1 MHFPHSLLC
10 LFAVFSLPTP
20 TSSSTN
26 GLLYECDAEKLAAE
40 DMCYFVSTGSDT
52 MGPHNIDRSVA
63 ADGFRQVS
71 DVNGSPLSIS
81 PKPWTQGD
89 QLTASSELLGDDMI
103 AYANVFELV
112 APLRN
117 AMMYDPKTL
126 STDAAAWGVLTKSLV
141 DCKIKEKD
149 TTMEKGGQTKT
160 VYSVAGVYALL
171 KKAGGVDTHHSI
183 LQFLEESAIELV
195 CLAVPELEMDHCE
208 EVRQANAVT
217 TEPSTC
223 WHQAYEGMYGSLPQT
238 KGTDNARIYTLVQD
252 P

>member
-10 LFAVFSLPTP
+10 LFAIFSLPTL

-26 GLLYECDAEKLAAE
+26 ELLYECDVVKLAAE

-81 PKPWTQGD
+81 PKPWTQED
-89 QLTASSELLGDDMI
+89 KLTASSEFLGDDMI
-103 AYANVFELV
+103 AYVNVFELV

-117 AMMYDPKTL
+117 AMMYDLKTL

-141 DCKIKEKD
+141 DCKIKEHD
-149 TTMEKGGQTKT
+149 TADHGQLRSIDDRIIGHRGG
-160 VYSVAGVYALL
+160 
-171 KKAGGVDTHHSI
+171 
-183 LQFLEESAIELV
+183 
-195 CLAVPELEMDHCE
+195 
-208 EVRQANAVT
+208 
-217 TEPSTC
+217 
-223 WHQAYEGMYGSLPQT
+223 
-238 KGTDNARIYTLVQD
+238 
-252 P
+252 